1 MSWWHVV
8 SPCAGRTAGPVQVL
22 LKDQGSE
29 MLNYLGLKLR
39 KEKHNYSSIVKISL
53 FVEDLSSEETR
64 EVGQAKPMKGCK

>member
-8 SPCAGRTAGPVQVL
+8 SPCAGRSAGPVQVL

-39 KEKHNYSSIVKISL
+39 KEKHNLL
-53 FVEDLSSEETR
+53 FS
-64 EVGQAKPMKGCK
+64 CKNQPVCSRLVF